1 MNQMINN
8 TKKKSNSNIKMSLP
22 KQFINLDKIGR
33 VSQRAIKSII
43 GAKNKNDLIE
53 IAKANFVKMP
63 KNVKAQE
70 IKAYKWGGNILNEV
84 IQEER
89 DKVVKE
95 KKIKAVKLK
104 AANKKKK
111 NNVVLDFDSDN
122 LLVSLNRM
130 RHFYSGLAKVY
141 KNGRNINVYKKRLGG
156 GQELEFDGT
165 LRIAFNYRFT
175 NKMSNDFKVIFER
188 YLQIDSETNR
198 IDDDTDYQIHIN
210 IGEVISPNKMN
221 QYFKQGT
228 TNCFFKPIIEWAAE
242 KVENSKSKA
251 TTNRYRAMYNKLIK
265 DNDKYFDTGV
275 TENDMNLLSNKYQ
288 INIEVNTPFQKEF
301 IVVKSNKK
309 ALTSFK
315 YINTKIDHIDHNKI
329 VNLKCEEIDQKTLND
344 MGETL
349 LEDNVYF
356 TYKKNSFGY
365 GKISTLEGSYIVKT
379 DYHNCI
385 QDFEKDTG
393 LIDCYIDDLT
403 EVDVSEFVRQGVHF
417 NETIEFKDDLFYRP
431 DDEGIDELDT
441 TAVKDEYLNF
451 NHMDMS
457 KAYSNFHLSKYYKG
471 FLGKP
476 TDLRKCDH
484 IVDVGYY
491 QIENVNFEN
500 ATPLLKAYNEKMMM
514 YNDNV
519 YPSPELDFLK
529 DHNVTFDI
537 IAGCWGMKT
546 DFRFTDEMIKSK
558 EKYPDEPSWYA
569 RYTGSMFCDNLYNN
583 FYLRGDKKLAEHF
596 AGYEGEND
604 IVEYNSYN
612 KEIQVSYKK
621 QHNNHLSHICGF
633 ITGYMRLNVMEQ
645 LLNME
650 IDNVLKVVVDG
661 IYYKGD
667 AKLYNCFT
675 PESKT
680 HITRNSDSGSYIS
693 NYDCNLKIE
702 FADFREHYNTE
713 LHQGVG
719 GSGKTHLN
727 IYDKGLLRK
736 LYVAPSWKLSREKNR
751 ECGIDN
757 QVWANLLSDDI
768 EKTSYYKRR
777 YSTLIIDEISMMT
790 DTAKQK
796 IFDTYK
802 DCKIIFCGDPNY
814 QLPQFQKD
822 EECIS
827 LTGFDNVV
835 TYTENRRCKCKKLLE
850 ILTLCREQIDNPNLF
865 NIVKKL
871 IPSITQEELKN
882 QYTIKDLILTRSVM
896 KRDFYTELLTD
907 SKKYY
912 VLNTDRNF
920 CKGEI
925 LYEKPNDDYKEGVD
939 YEIRNAYTIHSI
951 QGETAKNKLY
961 IHDSYMES
969 TAIYTALSRAE
980 YLHQINLI
988 IE

>member
-393 LIDCYIDDLT
+393 LIDCYIDDIT
-403 EVDVSEFVRQGVHF
+403 DVDVSEFVRQGVHF

-484 IVDVGYY
+484 IVDVGY
-491 QIENVNFEN
+491 
-500 ATPLLKAYNEKMMM
+500 
-514 YNDNV
+514 
-519 YPSPELDFLK
+519 
-529 DHNVTFDI
+529 
-537 IAGCWGMKT
+537 
-546 DFRFTDEMIKSK
+546 
-558 EKYPDEPSWYA
+558 
-569 RYTGSMFCDNLYNN
+569 
-583 FYLRGDKKLAEHF
+583 
-596 AGYEGEND
+596 
-604 IVEYNSYN
+604 
-612 KEIQVSYKK
+612 
-621 QHNNHLSHICGF
+621 
-633 ITGYMRLNVMEQ
+633 
-645 LLNME
+645 
-650 IDNVLKVVVDG
+650 
-661 IYYKGD
+661 
-667 AKLYNCFT
+667 
-675 PESKT
+675 
-680 HITRNSDSGSYIS
+680 
-693 NYDCNLKIE
+693 
-702 FADFREHYNTE
+702 
-713 LHQGVG
+713 
-719 GSGKTHLN
+719 
-727 IYDKGLLRK
+727 
-736 LYVAPSWKLSREKNR
+736 
-751 ECGIDN
+751 
-757 QVWANLLSDDI
+757 
-768 EKTSYYKRR
+768 
-777 YSTLIIDEISMMT
+777 
-790 DTAKQK
+790 
-796 IFDTYK
+796 
-802 DCKIIFCGDPNY
+802 
-814 QLPQFQKD
+814 
-822 EECIS
+822 
-827 LTGFDNVV
+827 
-835 TYTENRRCKCKKLLE
+835 
-850 ILTLCREQIDNPNLF
+850 
-865 NIVKKL
+865 
-871 IPSITQEELKN
+871 
-882 QYTIKDLILTRSVM
+882 
-896 KRDFYTELLTD
+896 
-907 SKKYY
+907 
-912 VLNTDRNF
+912 
-920 CKGEI
+920 
-925 LYEKPNDDYKEGVD
+925 
-939 YEIRNAYTIHSI
+939 
-951 QGETAKNKLY
+951 
-961 IHDSYMES
+961 
-969 TAIYTALSRAE
+969 
-980 YLHQINLI
+980 
-988 IE
+988 